1 MSSSSRRPIV
11 IASVLASCAAL
22 LTASACRPTEDSP
35 EARKVAAQKASKK
48 RTPKADP
55 NRVARP
61 RFENPGGMWM
71 PTQMPEHEAQLKE
84 LGLNFDAKKL
94 TDPSAMPLG
103 AVVSL
108 GGCSASFVSEQG
120 LLVTNHHC
128 ATGALQHNS
137 TPDDNLI
144 ANGYLAADQAAEK
157 SVGPTG
163 RVYVTTAFT
172 DVSEK
177 IKAGLDAIDDAKARY
192 DEIDKRRKELVR
204 TCEDGK
210 DNVRCSVASYFEGA
224 EYYQIEQLELRDVR
238 LVYAPKD
245 GVGVYGGEIDNW
257 RWPRHTGD
265 YTFLRAYV
273 GKDGKPADYAE
284 DNVPYQ
290 PPHHLEVNPKGVA
303 QNDLVMV
310 AGYPGRTSRLK
321 TADEVAE
328 ATEWYYPRAVA
339 RYEQMLA
346 TINET
351 IKDDKEL
358 EIKANSMI
366 RGLGNALTNNKGML
380 DGLAKGGLAAQRRE
394 DEVRFKA
401 WINGTAERKKSYGGV
416 LEGIAKLNAEQRSTR
431 DRDAALS
438 ELTRGSTLLRWAIML
453 HDIADERP
461 KPDAERDASYQ
472 ERNWARTKQGIEASA
487 RRYDRKLDRALF
499 KLAIERSIDLPEKDR
514 PALLTAI
521 FGETAIDKANVEAVL
536 DRFYADSK
544 LEDPAWVAEQF
555 DRATK
560 PQLAKSKDPM
570 IALGAVAKAAVDEQ
584 DDRDEA
590 HAGAMALLRPK
601 YVAALR
607 EFKKGS
613 LAPDA
618 NSTLR
623 ITYGTVR
630 GYRPSVDKPMY
641 RPFTT
646 LSEMVA
652 KHKDEE
658 PFDAP
663 DEVLA
668 AAKAKEF
675 GPYVHPKLGEVP
687 LNFLADLDT
696 TGGNSGSAALD
707 RDGKLIGLLFDGNY
721 ESMASDWIFM
731 PDITRS
737 ILVDIRYVL
746 WLADAVDGAHHILK
760 EMGVQPAFAD
770 NTDKPGQKSADGDAP
785 AVSQAGADS
794 TNAG

>member
-1 MSSSSRRPIV
+1 MSTLSRRSNILC
-11 IASVLASCAAL
+11 SVLASCAFL
-22 LTASACRPTEDSP
+22 IACQPSEKSP
-35 EARKVAAQKASKK
+35 EATKLAAKKASKK
-48 RTPKADP
+48 RTPKPDP
-55 NRVARP
+55 DRKAARP
-61 RFENPGGMWM
+61 AFENPGGMWM
-71 PTQMPEHEAQLKE
+71 PTQIPEHAKQLKE
-84 LGLNFDAKKL
+84 LGLSYDAKNL
-94 TDPSAMPLG
+94 ADPSAMPLG

-108 GGCSASFVSEQG
+108 GGCSASFVSDKG

-137 TPDDNLI
+137 TPDNNLI
-144 ANGYLAADQAAEK
+144 DNGYLAPDLDGEK

-172 DVSEK
+172 DVTSK
-177 IKAGLDAIDDAKARY
+177 MKDGLDAIEDAKARH
-192 DEIDKRRKELVR
+192 DELDKRKKQLVR
-204 TCEDGK
+204 SCEDGK
-210 DNVRCSVASYFEGA
+210 EGMRCSVAKYFEGA

-238 LVYAPKD
+238 LVYAPKA

-265 YTFLRAYV
+265 YSFLRAYV
-273 GKDGKPADYAE
+273 GKDGKPADFST

-290 PPHHLEVNPKGVA
+290 PPHHLKVNPKGLA
-303 QNDLVMV
+303 QGDLVMV

-346 TINET
+346 LINET
-351 IKDDKEL
+351 ITDDKEL
-358 EIKANSMI
+358 GIKANSLI
-366 RGLGNALTNNKGML
+366 RGLGNVLTNNKGML
-380 DGLAKGGLAAQRRE
+380 DGLAKGGLAAQRK
-394 DEVRFKA
+394 DEEKRLQA
-401 WINGTAERKKSYGGV
+401 WIVANADRKKTYGDV
-416 LEGIAKLNAEQRSTR
+416 LASIAELNAEARKTR

-438 ELTRGSTLLRWAIML
+438 ELARASTLLRWSVML
-453 HDIADERP
+453 FDMAAERP
-461 KPDAERDASYQ
+461 KPDVERDASYQ
-472 ERNWARTKQGIEASA
+472 ERNWARTKQGIVAA
-487 RRYDRKLDRALF
+487 AKRYDRKLDRALF
-499 KLAIERSIDLPEKDR
+499 KLAIERAVGLPEDKR
-514 PALLTAI
+514 PELLASI
-521 FGETAIDKANVEAVL
+521 FGETPVDKANVDTVV
-536 DRFYADSK
+536 DRLYSATK
-544 LEDPAWVAEQF
+544 LEDPEWVAKQF
-555 DRATK
+555 DRANTK
-560 PQLAKSKDPM
+560 QLETAKDPFLQ
-570 IALGAVAKAAVDEQ
+570 LGKTAKAALDEQ
-584 DDRDEA
+584 EDRDDA

-607 EFKKGS
+607 EHKSGS

-630 GYRPSVDKPMY
+630 GYRPSADKPVY

-652 KHKDEE
+652 KHKGEE

-663 DEVLA
+663 DDVLA
-668 AAKAKEF
+668 AAKAKRF
-675 GPYVHPKLGEVP
+675 GPYVHPKLKEVP

-707 RDGKLIGLLFDGNY
+707 QDGNLVGLLFDGNY

-746 WLADAVDGAHHILK
+746 WMADAVDGAQHIVQ
-760 EMGVQPAFAD
+760 EMGVTPAF
-770 NTDKPGQKSADGDAP
+770 KPLEE
-785 AVSQAGADS
+785 VSQRGADS